1 MKLFKLFLLLSLLLS
16 FHLVSA
22 GGNIPPFD
30 QPVNPDLYLIRPGD
44 TLQVIFIKSKIKP
57 VQLIVDPEGKIVDET
72 LGIFDLSHTSLTQAR
87 VILEKSLKEN
97 YNVREISISISSP
110 RLVTVTIYGAV
121 VKPGIYKGYTSQRVS
136 EIIKK
141 AGGILPI
148 GSRRWI
154 VFSGGVRDLKVDL
167 DETNYLSS
175 LDYDPYL
182 YAGYTL
188 YIPNRSNSLVQVIGE
203 VNNPREI
210 ELLPDDNVS
219 KLIALAGG
227 LTPFADT
234 TAVKII
240 SPNDHQTKKTLEVG
254 DIILVPP
261 QKKSENELKIAIF
274 GAVTQPG
281 YYSFRAKMTLAELI
295 QEAGGFLSNASK
307 GLTTIFRKP
316 AFNYAGKV
324 TELRF
329 PISHLMDNNKGKLSF
344 NLQAEDSVFV
354 PINVGYVRV
363 SGAVLDPGYFPYVQ
377 GKKALFYINNAGG
390 FIPNTKG
397 EDIFIYNPIAKL
409 SSKVSSETIVSDG
422 SEIIVKQIKESQ

>member
-1 MKLFKLFLLLSLLLS
+1 MKLFKLLILLSLLLS

-22 GGNIPPFD
+22 EGNIPSFD

-44 TLQVIFIKSKIKP
+44 TLQVTFIKSKIKP
-57 VQLIVDPEGKIVDET
+57 IKLMVDPEGKIVDET

-87 VILEKSLKEN
+87 VILGKSLKEN
-97 YNVREISISISSP
+97 YKVNEIAVSITNP
-110 RLVTVTIYGAV
+110 RLVSVSVTGKIV
-121 VKPGIYKGYTSQRVS
+121 RPGIYKGYSSQRVS

-141 AGGILPI
+141 AGGILYG
-148 GSRRWI
+148 GSQRGI

-167 DETNYLSS
+167 DVTNYLNS
-175 LDYDPYL
+175 LDFDPYL
-182 YAGYTL
+182 YAGYSL
-188 YIPNRSNSLVQVIGE
+188 YIPNRSDNLVQVIGE
-203 VNNPREI
+203 VNKPREI

-227 LTPFADT
+227 VTRFADT

-261 QKKSENELKIAIF
+261 RKKVGSELKVAVF
-274 GAVTQPG
+274 GAVTHPG
-281 YYSFRAKMTLAELI
+281 YYPFTSKKTLIELI
-295 QEAGGFLSNASK
+295 QDAGDFLSQANK

-316 AFNYAGKV
+316 AFDYAGKV

-329 PISHLMDNNKGKLSF
+329 PISHLMDAKNESSF
-344 NLQAEDSVFV
+344 GLQVEDSVFV

-363 SGAVLDPGYFPYVQ
+363 SGAVFNPGYFPYVK
-377 GKKALFYINNAGG
+377 GEEALFYINNAGG
-390 FIPNTKG
+390 FIPSTRG
-397 EDIFIYNPIAKL
+397 EEIFIYNPIAKM
-409 SSKVSSETIVSDG
+409 SSKALSKTIVDDG
-422 SEIIVKQIKESQ
+422 SEIIVRQIKESQ